1 MLSGRYRVGM
11 LVQQIAPA
19 NSGFCEPCNQELE
32 DLQHLLL
39 TCPLLHERRTTLT
52 EYSNIVL
59 QQSATG
65 KDIFDFAMSSDI
77 GTQAQFL
84 IDCSVLPFVITA
96 AKEDKNIIAVLF
108 KVTRTWCYCYS
119 LHQTRLKLL
128 GRWSVGKYPF

>member
-96 AKEDKNIIAVLF
+96 AQEDKNILAVLF
-108 KVTRTWCYCYS
+108 KVTRTWCYS
-119 LHQTRLKLL
+119 LHRTRLKLL
-128 GRWSVGKYPF
+128 GRWSV